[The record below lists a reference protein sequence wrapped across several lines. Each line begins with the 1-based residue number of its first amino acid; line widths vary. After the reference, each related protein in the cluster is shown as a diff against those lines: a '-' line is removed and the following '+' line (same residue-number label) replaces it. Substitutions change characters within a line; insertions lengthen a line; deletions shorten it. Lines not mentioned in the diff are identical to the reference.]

1 MTGSFRAEILK
12 LRKRWATWVL
22 LAVWL
27 VLTEIFGYVV
37 PYSTYRGD
45 HGKAAKTGD
54 DPAGLLLKVLPG
66 HLVGSSLAGYAVFV
80 GALALIFGALAT
92 GSEYGWGTW
101 KTSLI
106 QHASRAEVIT
116 GKLAALVAMVFGGVL
131 VNFAVGGATSLALAS
146 AESASTR
153 FPNAGDLLKGF
164 LLGGLIL
171 SMWCLFGAMLG
182 FLARGVAL
190 PVGLGVV
197 WVLGVENLISQV
209 AQNMLHGLRWLHD
222 VMPGATS
229 GSIVYSLDPIAERGK
244 GPSPGVVHAVS
255 GGRGTL
261 TVLLYAAAFAVATFF
276 VVRERD
282 VS

>member
-45 HGKAAKTGD
+45 QGKAAKAGD
-54 DPAGLLLKVLPG
+54 DPGGLLLKVLPG
-66 HLVGSSLAGYAVFV
+66 HLVGTSLAGYAVFV

-106 QHASRAEVIT
+106 QHASRGEVIA

-131 VNFAVGGATSLALAS
+131 VTFAVGGATGLALAS
-146 AESASTR
+146 AESASAHL
-153 FPNAGDLLKGF
+153 PSAGDLLKGY

-197 WVLGVENLISQV
+197 WVLGVENLISQM
-209 AQNMLHGLRWLHD
+209 ARNMLHGLRWLHD

-229 GSIVYSLDPIAERGK
+229 GSIVYSLDPIAERGT
-244 GPSPGVVHAVS
+244 GPAPGVMHVVS
-255 GGRGTL
+255 GGRGIL